1 MSAFRKYDEFNWHL
15 RYTILLYS
23 VIFFPLQL
31 LGQMSLENDT
41 VKISEVT
48 ITRNIINTEPA
59 GFKNTIIDSV
69 TLSDYS
75 NTNLSEMLSGRSMIF
90 IKSYGMGGVASP
102 SFRGTGASQTLIN
115 WNGININSPM
125 LGQSDLSLI
134 PIGLVDDVHVYYG
147 GASMQLNNGGIG
159 GAINIET
166 KPTWEKG
173 TLVSL
178 NAGMGS
184 FGEYSGLIKVKT
196 GNDHIQSVTKG
207 YLLTDENNF
216 RYLDN
221 ENGSPFVWKT
231 RTNSQV
237 SQQGFLQELYLNNS
251 DNVASARIWYQ
262 LSDRHLPPT
271 MLSTDE
277 NEQQFD
283 ESLRI
288 MLNDNLTRSKSNY
301 SFTGA
306 WLMGRLNYSD
316 KLAMNNSRSL
326 SETLVMKAERESHPW
341 RYTNLKISLSDEFCT
356 VKTNLYDR
364 KENRNT
370 STLTASMERV
380 CIDRFGITVLLSE
393 ILLNHKFLIPD
404 FSTGLQFRLIEDKE
418 YFLKASISRNSR
430 IPTMNDLYYPY
441 SGNADLR
448 NEYAFTYELTY
459 KMNQKISS
467 LLSTKAELSLF
478 HSSIKD
484 MIQWNPVNSNFWTPG
499 NINRVSSTGLE
510 SEISMTYSVNKFTAS
525 LYVGYSMTKSF
536 PEISDSPGDN
546 SVGKQLIYIPINQAN
561 SSVRFAYGE
570 FYTSLTTSLTGLRYT
585 IKDDL
590 AYLPYYIITNSIT
603 GIKLPLHNNSIDF
616 SLNINN
622 LFDYNYQSIAYY
634 PMPGRSYFVKI
645 LFQLFK

>member
-1 MSAFRKYDEFNWHL
+1 
-15 RYTILLYS
+15 
-23 VIFFPLQL
+23 
-31 LGQMSLENDT
+31 MSLENDT
-41 VKISEVT
+41 FKISEVT

-75 NTNLSEMLSGRSMIF
+75 NTNLSEMLSGKSMIF

-115 WNGININSPM
+115 WNGINLNSPM

-341 RYTNLKISLSDEFCT
+341 KYTNLKISLSDEFCT
-356 VKTNLYDR
+356 VKSNLYDS
-364 KENRNT
+364 KENRNAG
-370 STLTASMERV
+370 TLTASLERV
-380 CIDRFGITVLLSE
+380 CIDKFGITVLLSE
-393 ILLNHKFLIPD
+393 ILLNNKFLIPD

-459 KMNQKISS
+459 KMDQKISS
-467 LLSTKAELSLF
+467 LLNTKAELSLF

-499 NINRVSSTGLE
+499 NINRVSSTGIE

-525 LYVGYSMTKSF
+525 LYVGYSLTKSF

-585 IKDDL
+585 TKDDQS
-590 AYLPYYIITNSIT
+590 YLPYYIITNSIT
-603 GIKLPLHNNSIDF
+603 GIKLPLHNTSIDF

>member
-1 MSAFRKYDEFNWHL
+1 
-15 RYTILLYS
+15 
-23 VIFFPLQL
+23 
-31 LGQMSLENDT
+31 
-41 VKISEVT
+41 
-48 ITRNIINTEPA
+48 
-59 GFKNTIIDSV
+59 
-69 TLSDYS
+69 
-75 NTNLSEMLSGRSMIF
+75 
-90 IKSYGMGGVASP
+90 
-102 SFRGTGASQTLIN
+102 
-115 WNGININSPM
+115 M

-134 PIGLVDDVHVYYG
+134 PIGLVDDVHIYYG
-147 GASMQLNNGGIG
+147 GASMLLNNGGIG
-159 GAINIET
+159 GAINIEN
-166 KPTWEKG
+166 KPTWKEG

-178 NAGMGS
+178 NYGMGS
-184 FGEYSGLIKVKT
+184 FGEYSGLIKVKM
-196 GNDHIQSVTKG
+196 GNAHIQSVTKG
-207 YLLTDENNF
+207 YLLADENNF

-262 LSDRHLPPT
+262 ASDRHIPPT

-277 NEQQFD
+277 NERQFD

-288 MLNDNLTRSKSNY
+288 MFNDNINRSKSSY

-316 KLAMNNSRSL
+316 KLALNNSRSL
-326 SETLVMKAERESHPW
+326 FGTLVMKAERESHPW
-341 RYTNLKISLSDEFCT
+341 NYTSFKVNLSDEFCT
-356 VKTNLYDR
+356 VNTNLYDR
-364 KENRNT
+364 KVNRNT
-370 STLTASMERV
+370 STFTASMERE
-380 CIDRFGITVLLSE
+380 CIDKFGITILFSE

-441 SGNADLR
+441 SGNTDLR
-448 NEYAFTYELTY
+448 NEYSFAYELTY
-459 KMNQKISS
+459 EMNQKISS
-467 LLSTKAELSLF
+467 LLKTKAVLSLF
-478 HSSIKD
+478 HNSIKD
-484 MIQWNPVNSNFWTPG
+484 MIQWNPVNNYFWTPG

-510 SEISMTYSVNKFTAS
+510 SEVSMAYSVNKFTAS
-525 LYVGYSMTKSF
+525 LYIGYSLTKSV

-561 SSVRFAYGE
+561 SSVRFAYGG

-585 IKDDL
+585 TKDDL
-590 AYLPYYIITNSIT
+590 AYLPYYIINNLII
-603 GIKLPLHNNSIDF
+603 GLKLPLHNTSIDL

>member
-1 MSAFRKYDEFNWHL
+1 
-15 RYTILLYS
+15 
-23 VIFFPLQL
+23 
-31 LGQMSLENDT
+31 MSLENDT
-41 VKISEVT
+41 VKISEVI

-75 NTNLSEMLSGRSMIF
+75 NTNLSEMLSGKSMIF

-115 WNGININSPM
+115 WNGLNINSPM

-159 GAINIET
+159 GAINLET

-196 GNDHIQSVTKG
+196 GNAHIQSVTKG
-207 YLLTDENNF
+207 YLLADENNF

-288 MLNDNLTRSKSNY
+288 MLNDNFARSKSSY

-326 SETLVMKAERESHPW
+326 SETLVMKAERENHPW
-341 RYTNLKISLSDEFCT
+341 KYTNLKISLNDEFCT

-364 KENRNT
+364 KENRNA
-370 STLTASMERV
+370 STLTASLEKE
-380 CIDRFGITVLLSE
+380 CIDKFGITILLSE

-459 KMNQKISS
+459 KMDQKISS
-467 LLSTKAELSLF
+467 ILNSKVELSLF

-484 MIQWNPVNSNFWTPG
+484 MIQWNPVSSNFWTPG
-499 NINRVSSTGLE
+499 NINRVNSTGIE
-510 SEISMTYSVNKFTAS
+510 SEISMTYSVNKFTTS
-525 LYVGYSMTKSF
+525 LYVGYSLTKSF
-536 PEISDSPGDN
+536 PEISDSPSDN

-561 SSVRFAYGE
+561 SSVRFTYGE

-585 IKDDL
+585 TKDDL

-603 GIKLPLHNNSIDF
+603 GIKLPLRKTSIDF
-616 SLNINN
+616 SFNINN

-645 LFQLFK
+645 LFQLLK

>member
-1 MSAFRKYDEFNWHL
+1 M
-15 RYTILLYS
+15 
-23 VIFFPLQL
+23 FFPLQL
-31 LGQMSLENDT
+31 LGQLSLENDT
-41 VKISEVT
+41 VKINEVV
-48 ITRNIINTEPA
+48 ITRNIIYTEPA
-59 GFKNTIIDSV
+59 GLKKTIIDST

-75 NTNLSEMLSGRSMIF
+75 NTNLSEMLLGKSMIF

-102 SFRGTGASQTLIN
+102 SFRGTGASQTLIT

-134 PIGLVDDVHVYYG
+134 PIGLVDDVHIYYG
-147 GASMQLNNGGIG
+147 GASMLLNNGGIG

-166 KPTWEKG
+166 KPTWKEG

-178 NAGMGS
+178 NDGMGS
-184 FGEYSGLIKVKT
+184 FGEYSGLIKIKI
-196 GNDHIQSVTKG
+196 GNSHIQSVTKG
-207 YLLTDENNF
+207 YLLADENNF

-221 ENGSPFVWKT
+221 VNGSPFVWKT

-262 LSDRHLPPT
+262 ASDRHIPPT

-277 NEQQFD
+277 NERQFD

-288 MLNDNLTRSKSNY
+288 MFNDNINRSKSSY

-316 KLAMNNSRSL
+316 KLAMNNSSSL
-326 SETLVMKAERESHPW
+326 FETLVMKAERESHPW
-341 RYTNLKISLSDEFCT
+341 NYTNFKINLSDEFCT

-364 KENRNT
+364 KVDRNT
-370 STLTASMERV
+370 STFTASMERE
-380 CIDRFGITVLLSE
+380 CIDKFGITILLSE

-441 SGNADLR
+441 SGNTDLR
-448 NEYAFTYELTY
+448 NEYAFTYELSY
-459 KMNQKISS
+459 EMNQKISS
-467 LLSTKAELSLF
+467 LLKTKAALSLF
-478 HSSIKD
+478 HNSIKD

-510 SEISMTYSVNKFTAS
+510 SEVSMAYSVNKFTSS
-525 LYVGYSMTKSF
+525 LYIGYSLTKSV

-546 SVGKQLIYIPINQAN
+546 SIGKQLIYIPINQAN
-561 SSVRFAYGE
+561 SSVRFAYGV
-570 FYTSLTTSLTGLRYT
+570 FYTSLTTSFTGLRYT
-585 IKDDL
+585 TKDDL
-590 AYLPYYIITNSIT
+590 AFLPYYIINNLII
-603 GIKLPLHNNSIDF
+603 GLMLPLHNTSID
-616 SLNINN
+616 LNLDINN

>member
-1 MSAFRKYDEFNWHL
+1 M
-15 RYTILLYS
+15 
-23 VIFFPLQL
+23 FFPLQL
-31 LGQMSLENDT
+31 LGQLSLENDT
-41 VKISEVT
+41 VKISEVV
-48 ITRNIINTEPA
+48 ITRNIINAEPA
-59 GFKNTIIDSV
+59 GLKKTIIDST

-75 NTNLSEMLSGRSMIF
+75 NTNLSEILSGKSMIF

-102 SFRGTGASQTLIN
+102 SFRGTGASQTLIT

-134 PIGLVDDVHVYYG
+134 PIGLVDDVHIYYG
-147 GASMQLNNGGIG
+147 GASMLLNNGGIG
-159 GAINIET
+159 GAINIEN
-166 KPTWEKG
+166 KPTWKEG

-178 NAGMGS
+178 NYGMGS
-184 FGEYSGLIKVKT
+184 FGEYSGLIKVKM
-196 GNDHIQSVTKG
+196 GNAHIQSVTKG
-207 YLLTDENNF
+207 YLLADENNF

-262 LSDRHLPPT
+262 ASDRHIPPT

-277 NEQQFD
+277 NERQFD

-288 MLNDNLTRSKSNY
+288 MFNDNINRSKSSY

-316 KLAMNNSRSL
+316 KLALNNSRSL
-326 SETLVMKAERESHPW
+326 FGTLVMKAERESHPW
-341 RYTNLKISLSDEFCT
+341 NYTSFKVNLSDEFCT
-356 VKTNLYDR
+356 VNTNLYDR
-364 KENRNT
+364 KVNRNT
-370 STLTASMERV
+370 STFTASMERE
-380 CIDRFGITVLLSE
+380 CIDKFGITILLSE

-441 SGNADLR
+441 SGNTDLR
-448 NEYAFTYELTY
+448 NEYSFAYELTY
-459 KMNQKISS
+459 EMNQKISS
-467 LLSTKAELSLF
+467 LLKTKATLSLF
-478 HSSIKD
+478 HNSIKD

-510 SEISMTYSVNKFTAS
+510 SEVSMAYSINKFTAS
-525 LYVGYSMTKSF
+525 LYIGYSLTKSV

-561 SSVRFAYGE
+561 SSVRFAYGG

-585 IKDDL
+585 TKDDL
-590 AYLPYYIITNSIT
+590 AYLPYYIINNLII
-603 GIKLPLHNNSIDF
+603 GLKLPLHNTSIDL

>member
-1 MSAFRKYDEFNWHL
+1 
-15 RYTILLYS
+15 
-23 VIFFPLQL
+23 
-31 LGQMSLENDT
+31 
-41 VKISEVT
+41 
-48 ITRNIINTEPA
+48 
-59 GFKNTIIDSV
+59 
-69 TLSDYS
+69 
-75 NTNLSEMLSGRSMIF
+75 
-90 IKSYGMGGVASP
+90 
-102 SFRGTGASQTLIN
+102 
-115 WNGININSPM
+115 
-125 LGQSDLSLI
+125 
-134 PIGLVDDVHVYYG
+134 
-147 GASMQLNNGGIG
+147 
-159 GAINIET
+159 
-166 KPTWEKG
+166 
-173 TLVSL
+173 
-178 NAGMGS
+178 MGS

-237 SQQGFLQELYLNNS
+237 SQKGFLQELYLNNS

-341 RYTNLKISLSDEFCT
+341 KYTNLKISLSDEFCT
-356 VKTNLYDR
+356 VKSNLYDS
-364 KENRNT
+364 KENRNAG
-370 STLTASMERV
+370 TLTASLERV
-380 CIDRFGITVLLSE
+380 CIDKFGITVLLSE
-393 ILLNHKFLIPD
+393 ILLNNKFLIPD

-459 KMNQKISS
+459 KMDQKISS
-467 LLSTKAELSLF
+467 LLNTKAELSLF

-499 NINRVSSTGLE
+499 NINRVSSTGIE

-525 LYVGYSMTKSF
+525 LYVGYSLTKSF

-585 IKDDL
+585 TKDDQS
-590 AYLPYYIITNSIT
+590 YLPYYIITNSIT
-603 GIKLPLHNNSIDF
+603 GIKLPLHNTSIDF